1 MAGSDD
7 LDVARYDAVR
17 GMAYLSGI
25 QALAR
30 LPLDQRR
37 LDAAAGVDTAGFVS
51 GYRGSPLGGLDQELW
66 RLAPRLA
73 AHGIVFKPAINE
85 DLAATAVWGSQQVG
99 LFPGARHQGVF
110 GLWYGKAPGLDRSC
124 DALRHAN
131 AAGTSPLGGALLVVG
146 DDPACKSSTLPSA
159 SEYALRDLGIPVLA
173 PADVQDVLDFGLFG
187 WALSRF
193 AGCWAALATV
203 TDVADSAGLVDV
215 ALARHRFRWPPRIA
229 APHIRLDDAP
239 LAQESRLALKIE
251 LAQAFA
257 AANGIDRVVVDV
269 PTPQLAVVTAG
280 KVYHDV
286 REALGLLG
294 LGSNAALRAAGVR
307 LVKVGMTWPLGSA
320 LARQACRGARRVLVV
335 EHKRPLL
342 EQQLRCMPPVGGLA
356 VYGKAD
362 LAAANGHGAGHGP
375 LLPAGGELDVRTIA
389 EAIAATLPNGP
400 PDANRLR
407 ATALAEEGLADA
419 PEAKTARKPMYCAG
433 CPHNASTQLP
443 AGSRAGAGIGCH
455 YMVQWMGRNTQT
467 VTHMGAEGANWIGQ
481 APFTAEKHLFVNLG
495 DGTFSHSGI
504 LAIRAAV
511 AAGVN
516 VTYKVLANDAVAM
529 TGGQPVDGGPT
540 VADIVAQ
547 VLAEGVAV
555 VRVVSNDP
563 KRHRR
568 GALPRSVSVF
578 PRHRLSAVQRELRE
592 LPGCTV
598 LVYDQACA
606 AELRRRRKRGLAP
619 DPDLRVAIND
629 AVCEGCGDCSRQ
641 SNCVAVAP
649 LPTAFGVKRTID
661 QSACNKDL
669 ACLAG
674 LCPALVTLRGAKP
687 RRLDAAAIAAD
698 LAERLPAPTI
708 AAATANILI
717 AGVGGTGIVTAA
729 QLLATAAHLDGK
741 PVYALDMTGLAQ
753 KGGAVLSHVRV
764 GAAPATRIPACSV
777 DLLLAAD
784 ILAATSREALTA
796 LSPRRT
802 TAVLA
807 SGVAPTAEFVLGQ
820 PAADAGN
827 PRQRLL
833 PRVRSLRAVD
843 AGGLAT
849 RLFGSS
855 AAANVLLLGYA
866 WQLGAV
872 PASRDALRRAIVLNR
887 TAAADNLAAFECGR
901 AAAQDLGL
909 LPAAARGP
917 ASVAMQPPPGV
928 PPTLTGRIASRRA
941 HLAVYQDDALAGRYE
956 RLVQRLRAAE
966 QAVDPR
972 STAVAAAVAEG
983 YFKLLAPKD
992 EYEVARLFTAS
1003 AAAAGRRSQFMARLE
1018 REFAPGFSVQLH
1030 FGHDMLPWRRGGGE
1044 RRKLVVGGGWM
1055 LPVLRLLARAR
1066 RWRGTWLD
1074 PFRRRP
1080 DNRRS
1085 RTLLRLFEADY
1096 AWLCNHLAPGNLA
1109 DAAAL
1114 ARLPATIRG
1123 FGAVRRQA
1131 AEAALAERRRLLARL
1146 RRAPVAMPRPTAA
1159 PPPGIIAPEAPVRRD
1174 AVA

>member
-257 AANGIDRVVVDV
+257 AANGIDRVVVAV

-342 EQQLRCMPPVGGLA
+342 EQQLRCMPPAGDLA

-375 LLPAGGELDVRTIA
+375 LLPTGGELDVRTIA

-455 YMVQWMGRNTQT
+455 YMAQWMGRNTQT

-578 PRHRLSAVQRELRE
+578 PRHRLDAVQRELRE

-717 AGVGGTGIVTAA
+717 AGVGGTGIVTVA
-729 QLLATAAHLDGK
+729 QLLATAAHLDGN
-741 PVYALDMTGLAQ
+741 PAYALDMTGLAQ

-784 ILAATSREALTA
+784 VLAATSREALTA
-796 LSPRRT
+796 LAPRRT
-802 TAVLA
+802 TAVMA

-820 PAADAGN
+820 PEADAGN

-833 PRVRSLRAVD
+833 RHVRSLRAVD

-901 AAAQDLGL
+901 AAAQAPGL

-917 ASVAMQPPPGV
+917 ASVAMQPPPDV
-928 PPTLTGRIASRRA
+928 PPTLAGRIASRRT
-941 HLAVYQDDALAGRYE
+941 HLAAYQDDALAGRYE

-966 QAVDPR
+966 QAVDSR
-972 STAVAAAVAEG
+972 STAVATAVAEG
-983 YFKLLAPKD
+983 YFKLLSPKD

-1003 AAAAGRRSQFMARLE
+1003 AAAVGRRSQFMARLE

-1044 RRKLVVGGGWM
+1044 RRKLVVGGWV

-1085 RTLLRLFEADY
+1085 RALLRLFEADY

-1131 AEAALAERRRLLARL
+1131 AEEALAERRRLLARL
-1146 RRAPVAMPRPTAA
+1146 RRAPAATTRPIAA
-1159 PPPGIIAPEAPVRRD
+1159 PPTGGIIAAEAPVRSD